1 MFRRMRYTKW
11 VVGGLAAAALAAP
24 ATALA
29 GTSSLVVQGRA
40 LNARYGNAVT
50 QLSSKEFSEL
60 WRDGGSK
67 MSPQALNALVTSSQ
81 ALNSQNDSSS
91 AYRSLQAKGE
101 ALNAR
106 YGNAVTQLSS
116 QEFGE
121 LWKDG
126 GSQMSPQALNALV
139 TRSQALNASGYSSG
153 PAISVGNPG
162 FQWSDFGLGAA
173 VAAAAMILLALSM
186 RFVTRGREQHTPTIA
201 SH

>member
-1 MFRRMRYTKW
+1 MFRRNLSLKW

-29 GTSSLVVQGRA
+29 GNSSLVAQG
-40 LNARYGNAVT
+40 
-50 QLSSKEFSEL
+50 Q
-60 WRDGGSK
+60 
-67 MSPQALNALVTSSQ
+67 
-81 ALNSQNDSSS
+81 
-91 AYRSLQAKGE
+91 

-126 GSQMSPQALNALV
+126 GSKMSPQALNALL
-139 TRSQALNASGYSSG
+139 TRSQALNAAGYSSPG
-153 PAISVGNPG
+153 ITVGNPG
-162 FQWSDFGLGAA
+162 FQWGDFGLGAA

-186 RFVTRGREQHTPTIA
+186 RFVTRGREQGTPTIA
-201 SH
+201 SR